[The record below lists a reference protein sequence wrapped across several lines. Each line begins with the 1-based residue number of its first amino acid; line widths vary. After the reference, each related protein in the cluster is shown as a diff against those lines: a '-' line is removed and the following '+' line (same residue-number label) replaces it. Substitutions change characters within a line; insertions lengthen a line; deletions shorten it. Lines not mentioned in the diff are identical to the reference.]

1 MVYEERN
8 TWASL
13 IATLIALAAY
23 VVVIV
28 PQVSSGGAV
37 SDIDWVSAMLW
48 TIGGAIVGAVMLS
61 ILWGILA
68 GFRDNEGVGR
78 SDDRDR
84 DIARMGDRV
93 GQAFMVI
100 AGLGAIALCAVDA
113 DGFWIANVLFA
124 GFAVSAVVGGVA
136 RVIAYRRGLV

>member
-13 IATLIALAAY
+13 IATLVALVAY
-23 VVVIV
+23 IVVIV
-28 PQVSSGGAV
+28 PQASTGAV
-37 SDIDWVSAMLW
+37 GDIDWVSAMLW
-48 TIGGAIVGAVMLS
+48 TIGGSIVGAIVLS
-61 ILWGILA
+61 ILWGIIA
-68 GFRDNEGVGR
+68 GFRDKDGVGT
-78 SDDRDR
+78 SDERDR

-100 AGLGAIALCAVDA
+100 AGLGALALCAVDA

-124 GFAVSAVVGGVA
+124 GFAASAVVGGVA